1 MKRIIVTL
9 ALAAAFMLPSNA
21 QKLVVLHTND
31 THSQIEPVRT
41 GRNAGSGGAERRLIF
56 IDSVRSRYGAGKVL
70 LLDAGDY
77 NQGTPYFNIG
87 KGDLEVD
94 LFNLMGYD
102 AVAIGNHEFDN
113 GQQEFARRLG
123 ATKYPTLCCNYDF
136 TGTPL
141 EGLVEP
147 YVIIKRGGFK
157 IGIIGATVRLRGMVA
172 SQNIEGIKQLNTLEE
187 INRWADYLKN
197 TRRCDMVI
205 LLSHLGYRGGNES
218 NPSDQIV
225 AANSENIDFI
235 IGGHSH
241 TFLKEAEE
249 VENLNGEL
257 VPIMQ
262 AGCKGIEIGELKI
275 Y

>member
-1 MKRIIVTL
+1 MLT
-9 ALAAAFMLPSNA
+9 AAFAMPSNA

-31 THSQIEPVRT
+31 THSQIEAVRT
-41 GRNAGSGGAERRLIF
+41 GRNAGSGGVDRRLNF
-56 IDSVRSRYGAGKVL
+56 IDSVRAKYGKNKVL

-87 KGDLEVD
+87 KGDLERD
-94 LFNLMGYD
+94 LVNLLGYD
-102 AVAIGNHEFDN
+102 AVTIGNHEFDN
-113 GQQEFARRLG
+113 GQEEFARRLSG
-123 ATKYPTLCCNYDF
+123 AKYPTLCCNYDF

-141 EGLVEP
+141 EGYVKP
-147 YVIIKRGGFK
+147 YVIVKRGGFK

-172 SQNIEGIKQLNTLEE
+172 AQNLDGMEQLNTLEE

-197 TRRCDMVI
+197 TKKCDMVI
-205 LLSHLGYRGGNES
+205 LLSHLGFRGGSED
-218 NPSDQIV
+218 NPSDMIV